1 VTSNESGADR
11 FERRGPLSDVLVLDC
26 SMVWA
31 GPYATKLLG
40 DMGATIVK
48 VEANRHMDSTR
59 GLARPA
65 ASGVSL
71 YANGDP
77 GVDPWNRSGYFNKLN
92 RNKLGL
98 CLDILEPAGREVFLE
113 LAARADVVIENFGG
127 GVFERM
133 GYGYEVLKALNEDL
147 VMISMPPSGN
157 GGPEGKY
164 VGYGVAIEQL
174 GGIVAR
180 TGYAGDVPMKT
191 GINYGDPIAGI
202 HASGYIM
209 TALLH
214 RRRTGRGSF
223 IDMSQREAA
232 IMWVGDE
239 VVEYELSGR
248 IPERIGNRD
257 EFMAPSGVYR
267 CAGEDAWVALA
278 VGSLEEWRGLAAAI
292 GHPELAEDAAYASM
306 EGRRERHDAIDALI
320 GEWTAPRTADQAMAE
335 LQAQG
340 VAAGVVAENRRVL
353 ADPHLRARGF
363 WPTVDH
369 ASVGTHEVPGVSW
382 QFSRTPGAVRWAAPL
397 IGEHSEYVLR
407 TILGKS
413 DAEIE
418 ALRATDVLETT
429 PLELLEEQR
438 ASEG

>member
-1 VTSNESGADR
+1 MTSNGAGEDR
-11 FERRGPLSDVLVLDC
+11 LERRGPLSDVLVLDC

-59 GLARPA
+59 GLARPP
-65 ASGVSL
+65 ASGASL
-71 YANGDP
+71 YAGGDP
-77 GVDPWNRSGYFNKLN
+77 GPDPWNRSGYFNKLN
-92 RNKLGL
+92 RNKLGV
-98 CLDILEPAGREVFLE
+98 CIDILQSAGREVFLE
-113 LAARADVVIENFGG
+113 LAAVADVVIENFGG

-133 GYGYEVLKALNEDL
+133 GFGYEVLSGLNPDL
-147 VMISMPPSGN
+147 VMVSMPPSGN

-180 TGYAGDVPMKT
+180 TGYRGDTPMKS

-202 HASGYIM
+202 HAAGYIM
-209 TALLH
+209 TGLLH
-214 RRRTGRGSF
+214 QRRTGRGSF
-223 IDMSQREAA
+223 VDMSQREAA

-239 VVEYELSGR
+239 VVDYELSGR
-248 IPERIGNRD
+248 IRERIGNRD

-267 CAGEDAWVALA
+267 CAGEDAWIALA
-278 VGSLEEWRGLAAAI
+278 VGSLEEWRGLVTTI
-292 GHPELAEDAAYASM
+292 GHPELAEDVAYASM
-306 EGRRERHDAIDALI
+306 ESRRERHDAIDALI
-320 GEWTAPRTADQAMAE
+320 EGWTAPRTADEAMVE
-335 LQAQG
+335 LQQHG

-353 ADPHLRARGF
+353 ADPHLQARGF

-369 ASVGTHEVPGVSW
+369 ASVGTHEVPGTSW
-382 QFSRTPGAVRWAAPL
+382 QFSRTPGTVRSAAPL

-413 DAEIE
+413 EAQIE
-418 ALRATDVLETT
+418 ALRASGVLETT
-429 PLELLEEQR
+429 PLEILEEQQ
-438 ASEG
+438 ASE